1 MPRPSQKKGFFR
13 REYCCIAVMVSQA
26 WIDTS
31 SQAVLTCMGV
41 QFCCSCRELWML
53 SQKYLRSVYG
63 PAAAFSEH
71 QPGDVISY
79 LEQGREKSG
88 MILWVCAPSTLG
100 DRYIGMTYVVQ
111 SRGSGRPELVSP
123 ANVLALCEEAP

>member
-1 MPRPSQKKGFFR
+1 
-13 REYCCIAVMVSQA
+13 
-26 WIDTS
+26 
-31 SQAVLTCMGV
+31 
-41 QFCCSCRELWML
+41 ML

-79 LEQGREKSG
+79 LDQGREKSG

-111 SRGSGRPELVSP
+111 PKSNGGPDLVSP
-123 ANVLALCEEAP
+123 GNVLTLSEEVTG

>member
-1 MPRPSQKKGFFR
+1 
-13 REYCCIAVMVSQA
+13 
-26 WIDTS
+26 
-31 SQAVLTCMGV
+31 
-41 QFCCSCRELWML
+41 ML

-79 LEQGREKSG
+79 LDQGREKSG

-123 ANVLALCEEAP
+123 ANVLALCEEAPG